1 VDLPSYIEET
11 ARRVRAR
18 VAGAGLSCVIGH
30 ADWET
35 QNLRWQGSE
44 PYAIHD
50 WDSLGWL
57 PEATLVGA
65 ASGAF
70 SSGETPTLAPVD
82 SSAAFLD
89 AYEHARGRGFTATE
103 REVAWAASLLPAV
116 HNARG
121 ETLYASPPVA
131 STALREQAS
140 ARLALAGA

>member
-1 VDLPSYIEET
+1 M
-11 ARRVRAR
+11 
-18 VAGAGLSCVIGH
+18 
-30 ADWET
+30 
-35 QNLRWQGSE
+35 
-44 PYAIHD
+44 
-50 WDSLGWL
+50 
-57 PEATLVGA
+57 GA

-70 SSGETPTLAPVD
+70 SSAETPTLAPVD

-89 AYEHARGRGFTATE
+89 AYEQARGRGFTTEE

-131 STALREQAS
+131 STALRGQAS